1 MNMNKWMKGAL
12 GVVAAGA
19 IIGVGISLFN
29 HQTDG
34 EKTKGSGYVKE
45 LKAPGKL
52 TIGLE
57 GNYAPFSYKNKQGK
71 LVGYDVDVAKA
82 VAKELKLKPVFVE
95 TKFDS
100 LVAGLDANKYD
111 VVFNDMGETPE
122 RREHYTFGSQY
133 LYSQSVM
140 IVRKDST
147 IKTIKDIKGKRAAQ
161 TTSSNYGKAAQ
172 KAGAKIVGTPG
183 FAEGLDLISAGKA
196 DVMLNADDAWSIF
209 VKKHPKTNLKAIPTK
224 DVDATGAAPM
234 LNKQDKALAKAIS
247 KAEQKLAEQGTLRKL
262 SEQYFGKD
270 LTTKLE
276 N

>member
-1 MNMNKWMKGAL
+1 MNKWVKGIIGLAVA
-12 GVVAAGA
+12 GVVVG
-19 IIGVGISLFN
+19 GGISLVH
-29 HQTDG
+29 HQNRDDQ
-34 EKTKGSGYVKE
+34 TKGAAYVKE
-45 LKAPGKL
+45 LKTPGKL

-57 GNYAPFSYKNKQGK
+57 GNYAPFSYKTKQGK

-82 VAKELKLKPVFVE
+82 VAKQLDLKPVFVE

-122 RREHYTFGSQY
+122 RRKHYAFGSQY

-140 IVRKDST
+140 IVRKGSDIT
-147 IKTIKDIKGKRAAQ
+147 NIKDIKGKRAAQ

-183 FAEGLDLISAGKA
+183 FAEGLDLISSGKA

-209 VKKHPKTNLKAIPTK
+209 VKKHPNTNLKAIPTK

-234 LNKQDKALAKAIS
+234 LNKQDKALAKAVS
-247 KAEQKLAEQGTLRKL
+247 KAEKELAENGSLRKL
-262 SEQYFGKD
+262 SEKYFGKD
-270 LTTKLE
+270 LTTNPE